1 MKKQKEDNPE
11 VLFKKLIKDTISEE
25 GYFKEKDIKQLMT
38 NILNEIDSL
47 IAKRVKD
54 HFYEIGLY
62 MIKDG
67 KQSEVKTKNQNPGE

>member
-1 MKKQKEDNPE
+1 MKNKPEDNAA
-11 VLFKKLIKDTISEE
+11 VLFKKLIKDTIAEE
-25 GYFKEKDIKQLMT
+25 GYFKEKDIQQLMT
-38 NILNEIDSL
+38 NILNEIDPL

-67 KQSEVKTKNQNPGE
+67 KQCKDTTKNQDPGE